1 MRNEFDYQSIEI
13 VVKDK
18 INHMNIIQ
26 LTNREYR
33 RSNDMF
39 FSRLSTYNQLGY
51 IFNNSFHLLKKYM
64 KCINCYSNYENDS
77 ECKYCGYEYSE
88 SKMCFFLNCRNI
100 MPSNTYKNLKKKYNL
115 NTISEYYYDQR
126 HKISRFLKE
135 EIYAKALHPD
145 RIEKILELSGDSWIN
160 LDDYI

>member
-1 MRNEFDYQSIEI
+1 
-13 VVKDK
+13 
-18 INHMNIIQ
+18 
-26 LTNREYR
+26 
-33 RSNDMF
+33 
-39 FSRLSTYNQLGY
+39 
-51 IFNNSFHLLKKYM
+51 
-64 KCINCYSNYENDS
+64 
-77 ECKYCGYEYSE
+77 
-88 SKMCFFLNCRNI
+88 